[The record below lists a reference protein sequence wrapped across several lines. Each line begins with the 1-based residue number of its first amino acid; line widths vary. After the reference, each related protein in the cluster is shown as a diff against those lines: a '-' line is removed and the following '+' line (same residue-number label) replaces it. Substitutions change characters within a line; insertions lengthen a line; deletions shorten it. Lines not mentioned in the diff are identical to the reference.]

1 MYRTCAIPGCARHV
15 SITEAHHIH
24 HWEHGGNTNLV
35 NLLPLCRHHH
45 DRLHQERWQLTLAPD
60 RSITVRARDG
70 TLLMSTGPPQE
81 QWE

>member
-1 MYRTCAIPGCARHV
+1 V

-24 HWEHGGNTNLV
+24 HWERGGRTDLS

-45 DRLHQERWQLTLAPD
+45 DRLHAERWQLTMAND

-70 TLLMSTGPPQE
+70 TLLMATGPPRE
-81 QWE
+81 QWA